1 MALVGTWKGDIFFL
15 PLPDFATAS
24 MDFHPRARIGNYI
37 LELSNSPMEPFD
49 KKRKL

>member
-1 MALVGTWKGDIFFL
+1 MSLVGTWQGDIFFL
-15 PLPDFATAS
+15 PLPDLVTAS
-24 MDFHPRARIGNYI
+24 MDFHPRATIGNYV